1 MVWANKAGSVRSTG
15 HKKIQ
20 ACRSPG
26 SSQEGTDRQPW
37 EVEVTHE
44 VHWDG
49 QPLRAAA
56 SKLHFLSS
64 DGQQH
69 VAPWSPQKESK
80 GMSPL
85 CPDTLPGPCILLPY
99 SSPLTGIQNPS
110 PKHCLFLTFATCL
123 INSPKAELSFRCT
136 CPILY
141 LQVNFQHSKRFSN
154 QSFFRF
160 FQQIFQ
166 VSKREKLRI
175 KFSLF
180 IDSLSLHQGL
190 LLTC

>member
-1 MVWANKAGSVRSTG
+1 MQVTRLLSRGHRPSTLGGWGDTWGPLGWSTPKGCCLKAAFPVLWWSIACCSLITPKGVKGNVST
-15 HKKIQ
+15 
-20 ACRSPG
+20 
-26 SSQEGTDRQPW
+26 
-37 EVEVTHE
+37 
-44 VHWDG
+44 
-49 QPLRAAA
+49 
-56 SKLHFLSS
+56 
-64 DGQQH
+64 
-69 VAPWSPQKESK
+69 
-80 GMSPL
+80 L

-110 PKHCLFLTFATCL
+110 PRHCLLLTFATCL

-141 LQVNFQHSKRFSN
+141 LQVNFQHPKHFSN

-166 VSKREKLRI
+166 VSKREEKLRI

-180 IDSLSLHQGL
+180 IDSVSLIKSYSL
-190 LLTC
+190 PARTCNVSWHPPF